1 MNWAAHALAGAI
13 PRVVA
18 ACLVCAAPFARA
30 AAIGLRISP
39 PAITNDSIGKVTL
52 TITNLAAG
60 KTVNVEW
67 YADLNTNGIID
78 AGDQLITSF
87 QVTDGQV
94 PLVAGLRNLNVPGDE
109 DGLTNGQIQVV
120 SYYPSAASSTAIG
133 TSLIRVSDP
142 SGSLTS
148 VTQAFAIVEKFYPQG
163 ITGRLTSA
171 GTGRPL
177 TNAVVGLQ
185 SLVGTT
191 LTFKRCDTNGNY
203 SFYCVPGQYE
213 VLGLNDNGAVYN
225 ESAIVSVACSQT
237 TTNNLIITNGTFFI
251 AGQVTDA
258 ATGLGIPAMSVDA
271 GTGSGLAV
279 LTFADA
285 NGKYALQVTAS
296 TWHVHPS
303 SGAAPA
309 AGYVDPS
316 RTSVPVTSAS
326 VSNVNFAL
334 SKPTALIYGTIKDT
348 ANNPVPSIQLS
359 AGNVL
364 GTQNSAGNQLGRS
377 IVTNASYCLGVQAGT
392 WNSTPDN
399 GDLGNQGFVGSGSYV
414 TLIDGQATNLN
425 YVVTRTNWPGLQT
438 PLYLSSRQFQFLLSG
453 LAGQN
458 YTIQSAT
465 NLGTSDYWQ
474 VVLTTNIP
482 CSTAVILDPH
492 ATNNARFY
500 RAIVGP

>member
-1 MNWAAHALAGAI
+1 
-13 PRVVA
+13 
-18 ACLVCAAPFARA
+18 
-30 AAIGLRISP
+30 
-39 PAITNDSIGKVTL
+39 
-52 TITNLAAG
+52 
-60 KTVNVEW
+60 VEW

-78 AGDQLITSF
+78 AGDLLITSF
-87 QVTDGQV
+87 QVTDGQA
-94 PLVAGLRNLNVPGDE
+94 PLVAGLRNLNVPGDD
-109 DGLTNGQIQVV
+109 DGLKNGQIEVV
-120 SYYPSAASSTAIG
+120 SYHPSAASSTAIV

-148 VTQAFAIVEKFYPQG
+148 VTQAFTIVEKFYPQG

-185 SLVGTT
+185 SLAGTT
-191 LTFKRCDTNGNY
+191 ITFKLCDTNGNY

-213 VLGLNDNGAVYN
+213 VVGLNENGAVYN
-225 ESAIVSVACSQT
+225 ISAIVSVACGQT
-237 TTNNLIITNGTFFI
+237 TTNDLIITNGTFFI
-251 AGQVTDA
+251 AGRVTDA

-271 GTGSGLAV
+271 GTASGLAV

-285 NGKYALQVTAS
+285 NGNYALQVTAN

-316 RTSVPVTSAS
+316 RTSVPVTGAS

-348 ANNPVPSIQLS
+348 ANNPVLGIQL
-359 AGNVL
+359 
-364 GTQNSAGNQLGRS
+364 SAGNQLGRS
-377 IVTNASYCLGVQAGT
+377 VVTNASYCLGVQAGT
-392 WNSTPDN
+392 WNPVPDN
-399 GDLGNQGFVGSGSYV
+399 GDLGNQGFIGYGSTV

-465 NLGTSDYWQ
+465 SLGTSHYWQ

-482 CSTAVILDPH
+482 CNTAVILDPH